1 MVVFTVQPHRVARVL
16 AALLLF
22 ASFAGAEHKQE
33 LVIAAA
39 ANLTDAFQSLGPK
52 FEAETGV
59 HPVFSFAS
67 TAQLTQQIENFAPF
81 DVFAAADAAHMD
93 EVDRKGLLLPGS
105 RAVFAQGVV
114 ALWIPPGSKAS
125 VKRIQDLT
133 GPEVRV
139 IAIAKPELAPYGDAA
154 IHALKSLGIW
164 EQIKSR
170 AVYAENINMAKQ
182 YGASGNADAVFT
194 AYALVLHAGG
204 TVVPVD
210 PALYPPIDQTAGI
223 LASSAHPD
231 AARRFEAFLLRGA
244 GRAVLDQFGYKLAP
258 KR

>member
-1 MVVFTVQPHRVARVL
+1 MAVL
-16 AALLLF
+16 VLL
-22 ASFAGAEHKQE
+22 ASPAGAEQRPE

-39 ANLTDAFQSLGPK
+39 ANLTDAFQALGPK

-81 DVFAAADAAHMD
+81 DVFAAADAAHID
-93 EVDRKGLLLPGS
+93 ELDRKGLLLPGS

-114 ALWIPPGSKAS
+114 ALWIPPGSKAP
-125 VKRIQDLT
+125 VKRIEDLI

-154 IHALKSLGIW
+154 IKALQSLGIW

-210 PALYPPIDQTAGI
+210 PALYPPIDQTSGI

-231 AARRFEAFLLRGA
+231 AARKFVAFLLRGA
-244 GRAVLDQFGYKLAP
+244 GRAVLDQYGYKLAR

>member
-1 MVVFTVQPHRVARVL
+1 MMTVLVL
-16 AALLLF
+16 L
-22 ASFAGAEHKQE
+22 ASLAGAQHKQE

-52 FEAETGV
+52 FEAETGI

-67 TAQLTQQIENFAPF
+67 TAQLTQQIAYSAPF
-81 DVFAAADAAHMD
+81 DVFAAADSAHMD
-93 EVDRKGLLLPGS
+93 ELDRKGLLAPGS

-114 ALWIPPGSKAS
+114 ALWIPPGSKAP
-125 VKRIQDLT
+125 VKRIEDLA

-204 TVVPVD
+204 TVIPVN
-210 PALYPPIDQTAGI
+210 PALYPAIDQTAGI
-223 LASSAHPD
+223 LASSEHSD
-231 AARRFEAFLLRGA
+231 AARKFVAFLLRGA
-244 GRAVLDQFGYKLAP
+244 GRAVLDQYGYRLAP
-258 KR
+258 SR